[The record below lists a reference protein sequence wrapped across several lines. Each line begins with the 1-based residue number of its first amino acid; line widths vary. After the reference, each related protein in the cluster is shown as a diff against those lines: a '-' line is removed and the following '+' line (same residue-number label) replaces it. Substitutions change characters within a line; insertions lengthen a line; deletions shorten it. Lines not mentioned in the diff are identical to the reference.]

1 VEESA
6 LFVGVET
13 RSDAARGSESAHVVD
28 ITPEDPDEMAMV
40 MALLFD

>member
-1 VEESA
+1 VEDSV

-13 RSDAARGSESAHVVD
+13 RSDMGRGSESAQLVD